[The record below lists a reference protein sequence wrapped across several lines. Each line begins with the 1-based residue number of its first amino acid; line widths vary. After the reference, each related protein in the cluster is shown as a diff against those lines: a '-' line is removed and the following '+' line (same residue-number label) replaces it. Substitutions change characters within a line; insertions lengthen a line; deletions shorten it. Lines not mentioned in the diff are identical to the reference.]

1 MLFLISSLYTPSR
14 AENLKLKRVLDFFFF
29 RFRFKT
35 FLHEMVYV
43 FWRVIICRGNLEP
56 FLEQKKLFK
65 GSPVKFLV
73 KTVARGNAVQ
83 IY

>member
-1 MLFLISSLYTPSR
+1 
-14 AENLKLKRVLDFFFF
+14 
-29 RFRFKT
+29 
-35 FLHEMVYV
+35 MVYV

-83 IY
+83 FTEIFPPKDLVYIGRKTLSHL